1 MYFHGAMR
9 DFADFGGKSGENA
22 EAAMLI
28 ASLREVI
35 RSQASQIEELQ
46 TKLQDTENA
55 RVKEVLFHFT
65 FHWLGKGTQ
74 TFFQISELQAQM
86 SSITL
91 ELEELKQKH
100 ANGEKE
106 QEDLLVFLDEL
117 QAKRRRDKEK
127 LRTAGQE
134 VSDDED
140 ADDGEET
147 DAE

>member
-1 MYFHGAMR
+1 MR
-9 DFADFGGKSGENA
+9 DFPDFGGNSGENA

-35 RSQASQIEELQ
+35 RSQATQIEELQ

-55 RVKEVLFHFT
+55 RVKEVLFYLHSIGGRNSSF
-65 FHWLGKGTQ
+65 
-74 TFFQISELQAQM
+74 FFQISELQAQI

-100 ANGEKE
+100 ADGEKE